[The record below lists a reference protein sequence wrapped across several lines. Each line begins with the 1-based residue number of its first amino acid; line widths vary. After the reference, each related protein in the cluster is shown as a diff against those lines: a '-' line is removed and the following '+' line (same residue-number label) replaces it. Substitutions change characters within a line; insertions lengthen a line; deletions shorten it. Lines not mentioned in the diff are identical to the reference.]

1 MSRVKSLY
9 DDLKLR
15 EAYAK
20 YEEAAH
26 GDILGLV
33 QQLRHGADKGKEKY
47 KKSWLFTFL

>member
-1 MSRVKSLY
+1 MKSLY

-26 GDILGLV
+26 GDILGLI
-33 QQLRHGADKGKEKY
+33 QQLRHGADKGNFGRPLKEC
-47 KKSWLFTFL
+47 KKVLSG